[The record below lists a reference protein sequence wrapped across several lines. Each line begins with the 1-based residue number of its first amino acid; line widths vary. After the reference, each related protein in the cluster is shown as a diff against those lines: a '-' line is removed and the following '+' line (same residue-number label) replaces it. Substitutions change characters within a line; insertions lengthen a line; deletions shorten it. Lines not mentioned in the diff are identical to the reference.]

1 MTRFKNALLLATV
14 AGGAMLAC
22 AAQAQTNIAAPASN
36 DGEAVLH
43 GVGATSIQNVLVQ
56 ELNCIGGHNDL
67 GLVAGTL
74 STLSEPSD
82 LPYTGGTGGTGG
94 TFDCA
99 TQALEP
105 NFSAK
110 YVATGSGFGKTAWE
124 AASGSNPFTGSN
136 VNPFGTWTSVQFA
149 FSDSNISSTDIS
161 TYSTTVSSVA
171 GPAVFFPKYVLPV
184 AVAYNPAYGA
194 KTVGDTTVSL
204 NFHVATPKTILG
216 VNAGGLQ
223 LNATTYCKIFNGY
236 IKNWNDSAITE
247 DNGGTPLYDTS
258 NDTSARWTAEGA
270 PIRLI
275 GRVDR
280 SGTTDIF
287 TRHLAS
293 VCSAAMGSGY
303 VNKFDAHAETLPY
316 SRGSAGTPDF
326 SSVRSDTGL
335 SATSSATAAGTIN
348 AVSTTY
354 FTGSGFADVAG
365 TTSGAVVSS
374 GSSLNGSGY
383 FIVANGSGGVTN
395 AINFAPDV
403 PSAYVAT
410 TGGAAEPIKLNGKVG
425 YIGSDFVAP
434 APNAVS
440 LFSAALKGSAGASSN
455 SSAYH
460 MPSAAEGR
468 AAFGDNVLPP
478 QSDSTGNFSSTST
491 ARGLRNNPLAWTNA
505 LYLGAGTLASPSEGY
520 PITGTT
526 QFAGYTCYKTGNAS
540 AIRNFLGWNMQTITT
555 DSNSASRDGVFTND
569 SAFTV
574 STSGL
579 LARSNIGL
587 MPDKWQTAIA
597 QSFLSGSDGL
607 NLKITDVADGGV
619 CSGLTGR

>member
-14 AGGAMLAC
+14 AGGALLAC

-67 GLVAGTL
+67 GLVAGTT

-82 LPYTGGTGGTGG
+82 LPYSGG

-184 AVAYNPAYGA
+184 ALAYNPTYGA
-194 KTVGDTTVSL
+194 TSTVSMHF
-204 NFHVATPKTILG
+204 NVQAPKAILG
-216 VNAGGLQ
+216 VTAGGLQ
-223 LNATTYCKIFNGY
+223 LNASTYCEIANGY
-236 IKNWNDSAITE
+236 ITNWNDAAITA
-247 DNGGTPLYDTS
+247 DNNGVALFDPTTDTS
-258 NDTSARWTAEGA
+258 TRWTSEGA

-275 GRVDR
+275 GRMDR

-287 TRHLAS
+287 TRHLTA
-293 VCSAAMGSGY
+293 VCSLPGVMYTDTTGHPENNHL
-303 VNKFDAHAETLPY
+303 NKFQRNAETLPY
-316 SRGSAGTPDF
+316 YHDA
-326 SSVRSDTGL
+326 SSPNFASIRSDTGL
-335 SATSSATAAGTIN
+335 NPTSSAASANSTNDSAHM
-348 AVSTTY
+348 AVSNTY
-354 FTGSGFADVAG
+354 FVNATTGFASVSGGVSG
-365 TTSGAVVSS
+365 TPTLS
-374 GSSLNGSGY
+374 GSLVNGSGL
-383 FIVANGSGGVTN
+383 FIVANGSGAVAN
-395 AINFAPDV
+395 AINFAPD
-403 PSAYVAT
+403 YVSP
-410 TGGAAEPIKLNGKVG
+410 TGVRLNGKIG
-425 YIGSDFVAP
+425 YIGSDFVTP
-434 APNAVS
+434 APNGTG
-440 LFSAALKGSAGASSN
+440 LFSAALKGSAGASSD
-455 SSAYH
+455 SSDYL
-460 MPSAAEGR
+460 MPSAEEGR
-468 AAFGDNVLPP
+468 NAVGTVKAPQTDNLGTYVA
-478 QSDSTGNFSSTST
+478 SDT
-491 ARGLRNNPLAWTNA
+491 ARGLRTDPLAWTSA
-505 LYLGAGTLASPSEGY
+505 LYSATGSDNLANPRFGY

-526 QFAGYTCYKTGNAS
+526 QFAGYTCYKSGNAN

-555 DSNSASRDGVFTND
+555 DSSGASKEGVFTID
-569 SAFTV
+569 DASTV
-574 STSGL
+574 NASGL

-587 MPDKWQTAIA
+587 MPNAWQSAIN

-607 NLKITDVADGGV
+607 GLKITDVADGGV